1 MIMKFA
7 ISISKR
13 KTYLNIRVKE
23 AVTPDILKEFVEK
36 TADHSNKDG
45 INTFLFDLRHAP
57 NQTSAIVHYDLVYD
71 KLRKFGFKPGSK
83 HALLTS
89 LENKVDYRF
98 LETILLNAGYQGKIF
113 TDEKDAIEWIEK

>member
-1 MIMKFA
+1 MKFE

-23 AVTPDILKEFVEK
+23 AVTPDLLREFIEK
-36 TADHSNKDG
+36 TANNSNKHG
-45 INTFLFDLRHAP
+45 IDTFLFDLRQAP
-57 NQTSAIVHYDLVYD
+57 NQTSPIVQYDFVYD
-71 KLRKFGFKPGSK
+71 KFKKLGFKHSSK

-89 LENKVDYRF
+89 LENKDDYRF
-98 LETILLNAGYQGKIF
+98 VETILLNAGYQSKIF